1 MTDFKSDAIIVSNDT
16 LLGYKMNAKEILKS
30 SFIFKGINDDA
41 IDAALSGIV
50 SAPQFFARGELVYSS
65 GTNESKLGI
74 ILEGRC
80 EVRQLK
86 HDGVASVLNVL
97 SESDSFGILSVLSE
111 KEFPTQIF
119 ATKNS
124 TILFL
129 SKQELLEIVNNNSQI
144 AMNLINFLANRISFL
159 NEKIATFSGTRVEDR
174 LASYLVSKSKSLG
187 TLEFSLNCKKCS
199 EAINAGRA
207 SVYRALASL
216 ESEGFITIVNKKI
229 IISDLQ
235 GLERITK

>member
-1 MTDFKSDAIIVSNDT
+1 
-16 LLGYKMNAKEILKS
+16 MNTKEILKN
-30 SFIFKGINDDA
+30 SFLFRGICDKD
-41 IDAALSGIV
+41 IDCALSNLTGTPL
-50 SAPQFFARGELVYSS
+50 SFARGELIYSS
-65 GTNESKLGI
+65 GSSESKVGI

-86 HDGVASVLNVL
+86 HDGAFAVLNVL
-97 SESDSFGILSVLSE
+97 TDSDSFGILSVLSE

-129 SKQELLEIVNNNSQI
+129 EKQELLKIVNNNSQI

-159 NEKIATFSGTRVEDR
+159 NEIIATFSGTRVENR
-174 LASYLVSKSKSLG
+174 LASHLVSKSKALG
-187 TLEFSLNCKKCS
+187 ALTFPLNCKKCS

-216 ESEGFITIVNKKI
+216 EEEGLITTVDKKI
-229 IISDLQ
+229 NIKDLK